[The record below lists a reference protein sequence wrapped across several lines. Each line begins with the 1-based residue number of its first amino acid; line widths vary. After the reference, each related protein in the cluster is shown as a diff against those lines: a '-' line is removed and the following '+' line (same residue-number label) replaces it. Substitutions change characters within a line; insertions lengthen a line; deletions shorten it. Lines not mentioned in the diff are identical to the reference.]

1 LENFVIPVKVIQL
14 ILLISGKE
22 IHQILHITK
31 LNPPRKNQTLA
42 MCFFC
47 WGEVSQL
54 GDFFSQK
61 MKRKRKFCDFWG

>member
-1 LENFVIPVKVIQL
+1 LEKIVIPVEAIQL

-31 LNPPRKNQTLA
+31 LNPPRKKNPSNV
-42 MCFFC
+42 FFY

-54 GDFFSQK
+54 GGFFF
-61 MKRKRKFCDFWG
+61 RK